1 MFSFYAIFTKKTTY
15 LIPMIMKNILL
26 STLFALITTLGFSQA
41 PSYVPANGLV
51 AYYPL
56 DGNGNDLS
64 GNSNALVP
72 NGLLSYTQNNLG
84 NPNSSCHFPNGND
97 YFLTPSSS
105 WSLINNF
112 PQGSV
117 SFWVKIDSQYVSG
130 HYFGIGNSFIVK
142 QKHGVGEDLFFG
154 MQDGTTKIRMQ
165 LTGVFPAPGGIDI
178 IGNTS
183 LIPNSWYHVIGT
195 WNGVQHSLYVN
206 GIIDGQINNSNG
218 ISNQPLP
225 DYFSIGS
232 ILYGGNG
239 TTSFPSG
246 AYGAMDDI
254 GIWNRPL
261 TECEIQNLYTS
272 TNPTN
277 TTAASACNSYTWNGQ
292 TYTQSGI
299 YTGITT
305 DCVTQSLNL
314 TITPSS
320 TNTTS
325 ASACDSYSWNG
336 QTYSTSGVYTGTT
349 TNCVTESLN
358 LTITPSST
366 NTTTATSC
374 DSYTWNGTTYTT
386 SGVYTGPTA
395 NCITESLNL
404 TITPSSTNTTTAS
417 ACDNYTW
424 NGQTY
429 TQSGVYTGTTANC
442 VTESLNLTITPSST
456 NTTTAAACDSY
467 AWNGQTYTSS
477 GVYAGNTANCVTE
490 SLNLTI
496 TPSSTNT
503 TTASAC
509 NSYVW
514 NGTSYSASGV
524 YTGTTANCVTQALNL
539 TINPSTSSSISQTA
553 LDSYTWPV
561 NNQSYTTS
569 GAYTA
574 VIPNAAG
581 CDSTITLNLT
591 MSFTGIND
599 INASKISIY
608 PNPTNGDFT
617 ITGLELVGTVSSL
630 SLTDMNG
637 KVVKVLDTKATKF
650 TMASIKPG
658 VYFLNIRADNKQEV
672 LKIVKE

>member
-1 MFSFYAIFTKKTTY
+1 MFSFYPIFTKKTTY
-15 LIPMIMKNILL
+15 LIPTIMKNISL
-26 STLFALITTLGFSQA
+26 STLFALIITLGFSQA

-64 GNSNALVP
+64 GNNNTLVP
-72 NGLLSYTQNNLG
+72 NGFLSYTQNNSG
-84 NPNSSCHFPNGND
+84 NSNSSCHFPNGND

-232 ILYGGNG
+232 ILYAGNG

-277 TTAASACNSYTWNGQ
+277 LTSQNS
-292 TYTQSGI
+292 
-299 YTGITT
+299 
-305 DCVTQSLNL
+305 
-314 TITPSS
+314 
-320 TNTTS
+320 
-325 ASACDSYSWNG
+325 CDSYSWNG
-336 QTYSTSGVYTGTT
+336 
-349 TNCVTESLN
+349 
-358 LTITPSST
+358 
-366 NTTTATSC
+366 
-374 DSYTWNGTTYTT
+374 TTYTQ

-395 NCITESLNL
+395 NC
-404 TITPSSTNTTTAS
+404 
-417 ACDNYTW
+417 
-424 NGQTY
+424 
-429 TQSGVYTGTTANC
+429 
-442 VTESLNLTITPSST
+442 VTESL
-456 NTTTAAACDSY
+456 D
-467 AWNGQTYTSS
+467 
-477 GVYAGNTANCVTE
+477 
-490 SLNLTI
+490 LTI

-514 NGTSYSASGV
+514 NGTTYTQSGVYTGPTTNCVTESLDLTITPNSTNTTAASACNSYVWNGTTYTQSGV
-524 YTGTTANCVTQALNL
+524 YTGTIANCVTQALNL
-539 TINPSTSSSISQTA
+539 TITPS
-553 LDSYTWPV
+553 
-561 NNQSYTTS
+561 
-569 GAYTA
+569 
-574 VIPNAAG
+574 
-581 CDSTITLNLT
+581 STITQPASQSTNISNNAQFIVGSSGSNAIYQWQTNLGFGFQNLNNAGQYNGTTSSTLSVINLSMSNNNQVFRCIISSGSCTDTSDVAVLT
-591 MSFTGIND
+591 VVNNAGIND
-599 INASKISIY
+599 ISTSKLSIY

-637 KVVKVLDTKATKF
+637 KVVKVLETKATKF
-650 TMASIKPG
+650 SMASIKPG
-658 VYFLNIRADNKQEV
+658 VYFLNIRAENKQEV